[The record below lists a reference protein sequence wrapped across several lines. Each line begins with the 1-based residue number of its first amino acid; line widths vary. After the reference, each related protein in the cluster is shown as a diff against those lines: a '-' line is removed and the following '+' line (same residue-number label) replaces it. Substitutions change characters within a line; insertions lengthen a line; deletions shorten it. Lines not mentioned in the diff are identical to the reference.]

1 MIKLIALLLFHL
13 MLHKALTRVHFTFG
27 FRVRPN
33 KKPQIPFNNWKI
45 VKGDTIQVRTGSDK
59 GIVGKVEKVYRKS
72 NSVVVEGVNLIKK
85 SFSKFIIMLRGLAR
99 KISH

>member
-1 MIKLIALLLFHL
+1 MIYQKNFKDLSFDNYYYYL
-13 MLHKALTRVHFTFG
+13 MIQKALTIVNFSFS

-85 SFSKFIIMLRGLAR
+85 SFSKLVSMCRR
-99 KISH
+99 

>member
-1 MIKLIALLLFHL
+1 

-85 SFSKFIIMLRGLAR
+85 SFSKFIIMLRG
-99 KISH
+99 